1 MASGSV
7 LGAMRDQIFA
17 DATLASDLPGGFH
30 ANELPADKNLPLP
43 AVVARFL
50 RTDFQFFTTDV
61 SNPAVPFRPQVEKP
75 HVELWLECT
84 DAEQGEA
91 LIRRIQNQF
100 FGQTLPLTSG
110 TAFMIHPTDLFLH
123 PATGRNAEGVPQYS
137 WCVPYTIW
145 FVREV
150 SE

>member
-7 LGAMRDQIFA
+7 LGAMRDQIFS
-17 DATLASDLPGGFH
+17 DAALAADLPGGFH
-30 ANELPADKNLPLP
+30 ANELPADKGLPLP
-43 AVVARFL
+43 AVVARFP
-50 RTDFQFFTTDV
+50 RTYFQFFTTDV
-61 SNPAVPFRPQVEKP
+61 SDVNNPFRPQVEKP

-91 LIRRIQNQF
+91 LSRRIQSAF
-100 FGQTLPLTSG
+100 FGQTMPLTAG
-110 TAFMIHPTDLFLH
+110 TAFMVHPIDLFLH